1 MDVLVFIENKHV
13 KRGMDQIVIRKRVV
27 VCDYQYRPQKSE
39 GNIGV

>member
-27 VCDYQYRPQKSE
+27 VYDYQCRPQKSE